1 MVKINIFL
9 PVATMATIGSTLAHN
24 LRLRPKDKNEVMLAE
39 TDAKKL
45 QYKVPYTRGYPG
57 SPNPFFYD
65 QGDDSDNPDTD
76 WTFIWFWILL
86 VMVASIIAI
95 IITAYAT
102 SDVLEEGYAEKRAEE
117 KKEQK
122 EKEEEEKRMEEEKN
136 KNE

>member
-9 PVATMATIGSTLAHN
+9 PVATMVTIGSTLAHN

-65 QGDDSDNPDTD
+65 QGEDSDNPDTD
-76 WTFIWFWILL
+76 WTFIWFWILF

-95 IITAYAT
+95 IIMASSTLPEST
-102 SDVLEEGYAEKRAEE
+102 GGPTILEKHIANVCETCTNYITEI
-117 KKEQK
+117 
-122 EKEEEEKRMEEEKN
+122 
-136 KNE
+136 